1 MRLRGNY
8 VPTEGLG
15 AKFVHVVIARSESDT
30 YHIMQPSPSL
40 FKINVFLVT
49 DRV

>member
-30 YHIMQPSPSL
+30 YHIMQPSPSP
-40 FKINVFLVT
+40 FQNQCFFGN
-49 DRV
+49 